1 MADIPG
7 WQWSATDKAVATRKG
22 SISTVE
28 AVEQRMGILAHQI
41 WSYT

>member
-1 MADIPG
+1 MANIPG
-7 WQWSATDKAVATRKG
+7 WQRSATDKAVATRKA